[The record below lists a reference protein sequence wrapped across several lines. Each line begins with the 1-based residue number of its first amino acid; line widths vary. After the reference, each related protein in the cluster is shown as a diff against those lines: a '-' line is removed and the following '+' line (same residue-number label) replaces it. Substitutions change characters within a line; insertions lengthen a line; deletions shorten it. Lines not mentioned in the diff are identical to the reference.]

1 MEISLHVQETER
13 KPARLER
20 TEQGGLEVGVELCR
34 PWAAQGFKEPVVY
47 FINLWPHQVFVAV
60 CGLF

>member
-13 KPARLER
+13 KPAWLER